1 MWHRRGCGLDKTV
14 EQLPS
19 KGDSSGM
26 KVLDGGGNDGD
37 VVDSDVRHAAVTWQ
51 CVECCLDGKVRH

>member
-1 MWHRRGCGLDKTV
+1 MDKTV

-19 KGDSSGM
+19 KGDSGGM

-37 VVDSDVRHAAVTWQ
+37 VVDSDARHMAVTWQ
-51 CVECCLDGKVRH
+51 CVECCLDGKVRR

>member
-1 MWHRRGCGLDKTV
+1 MDKTV

-37 VVDSDVRHAAVTWQ
+37 VVDSDARHAAVTE
-51 CVECCLDGKVRH
+51 VFTLPPPIR